1 MMDSNSHVITN
12 FYVQAICDSFFLL
25 FANLV
30 YTGASHLSP
39 SQVKSDVLKLCN
51 LISIIYQHLPL
62 LKSIPILLPLI
73 HISLTGSVYTT
84 VAVERYTT
92 FVEAL
97 SKVRAIKK
105 IV

>member
-1 MMDSNSHVITN
+1 MKFNVIL
-12 FYVQAICDSFFLL
+12 FVVQAVCDSFFLL

-39 SQVKSDVLKLCN
+39 AR
-51 LISIIYQHLPL
+51 YLPL

-84 VAVERYTT
+84 VAVAVERYTT

-97 SKVRAIKK
+97 SKVMVRC
-105 IV
+105 